1 MKVTALKTVRLGEYP
16 NLVFVVVETDEGLTG
31 LGETFFGSRA
41 VAAWVHETAAS
52 YLLGQDP
59 LDVERHSANLQSF
72 VGFAGT
78 GVENRGRSAV
88 DIALWDLLAQRANLP
103 LYRLLGGLSRETV
116 RIYNTCA
123 GPTYVRA
130 LPQSP
135 DLPTGNWVGD
145 QERQQATEY
154 SDLQAFLTDAGALAE
169 SLLAE
174 GITAMKIWPFDPFA
188 EATGGHGITT
198 GELKQGLEP
207 FRRVRQA
214 VGDKMELFVELHSKW
229 DLPTAIKIAQSL
241 EEYQPSWFE
250 DPLRMNCLD
259 ALADFAASTRVP
271 VAASETVATGRA
283 FRELI
288 ERGGVRVVLFDPAWM
303 GGITEARKV
312 IALADARQLP
322 VAPHDCAGPVNFAV
336 GVHFTVSAPNALI
349 QEGVRA
355 FYRGWYRD
363 LVTAVPEVA
372 GGHVAPLHGPG
383 IGTALRPEV
392 WNRADA
398 DIDVSLWAA

>member
-1 MKVTALKTVRLGEYP
+1 MKITALRTLRLRQYP
-16 NLVFVVVETDEGLTG
+16 NLTFVAVETDEGLTG

-52 YLLGQDP
+52 CLLGQDP
-59 LDVERHSANLQSF
+59 LDVERHAASLQPF

-78 GVENRGRSAV
+78 GVENRGRSAI
-88 DIALWDLLAQRANLP
+88 DIALWDLLAQRADMP
-103 LYRLLGGLSRETV
+103 LYRLLGGLTRDSV

-130 LPQSP
+130 APRLP
-135 DLPTGNWVGD
+135 DLPTDNWIAD
-145 QERQQATEY
+145 AERRPGAGY

-169 SLLAE
+169 ELLAE
-174 GITAMKIWPFDPFA
+174 GITAMKIWPFDPIA
-188 EATGGHGITT
+188 ERTGGHAISLE
-198 GELKQGLEP
+198 ELKQGLEP
-207 FRRVRQA
+207 FRRVREA
-214 VGDKMELFVELHSKW
+214 VGGTMELLAELHSKW
-229 DLPTAIKIAQSL
+229 DLPAAIKIARAL
-241 EEYQPSWFE
+241 EEYEPSWIE

-259 ALADFAASTRVP
+259 ALAEFAASTQVP
-271 VAASETVATGRA
+271 VAASETVATARG

-288 ERGGVRVVLFDPAWM
+288 EHGGVHVVLFDPAWM

-336 GVHFTVSAPNALI
+336 GVHLTVSAPNAFI

-355 FYRGWYRD
+355 FYRGWYRE
-363 LVTAVPEVA
+363 LVTELPAVS
-372 GGHVAPLHGPG
+372 GGHVTPIHASG
-383 IGTALRPEV
+383 IGTRLRPEV
-392 WNRADA
+392 WQRPDA
-398 DIDVSLWAA
+398 EVEVSSWTG